1 MKVRKVIVILILC
14 CYFNGFSQGNA
25 NSNPLYPANY
35 FNNPLEIPLVLS
47 GTFGELRSNHFHSG
61 LDIKTEGRE
70 GLNVVASA
78 AGYVSRIKIAHWGYG
93 KAIYITHPNGYTSVY
108 AHLKKFNKRI
118 EAYIKKQQ
126 YAKESFEIQ
135 LFPSATTLPI
145 SENEIIALSGN
156 SGGSGGPHLHFEIRD
171 TKTEK
176 PINPML
182 FGININDSKK
192 PRINTLIG
200 YSLSEE
206 AHINKISKPT
216 QISLVQLENGDLIS
230 KNIDAFGK
238 IGFGINAYDQLD
250 GAYNKNGLYNLEMK
264 VNGEKMHEFNASSF
278 SFSESKYI
286 NLLIDY
292 ERFANLKQRIQK
304 CFVEPSN
311 KLSLYK
317 KSNENGYIN
326 IEDGL
331 NYNVEIIAKDFKG
344 NSQRITIPISGKKD
358 SILVKDTETITP
370 YEINRDTFNKFSLNG
385 ITVAFPKNTFYND
398 FYLDF
403 EVKDS
408 IAKVHS
414 PTVPLHKNYTLTFDV
429 SNYSEIEKKQLYIA
443 SINEKGR
450 SQYETTVKKDLSF
463 YTSTKKLGKF
473 TLISDNVKPKIK
485 LINFKNEQW
494 LTNSNSLKVKISD
507 NESGIKSYRGE
518 IDGAWILME
527 YEPKKNMLVYDLNDK
542 TFSTAKHNLKVTVTD
557 NVGNVAT
564 INTTFFRKK

>member
-485 LINFKNEQW
+485 LLNFKNEQW

>member
-463 YTSTKKLGKF
+463 YTSTKKLGNF
-473 TLISDNVKPKIK
+473 TLLPDNNNPKIN

-494 LTNSNSLKVKISD
+494 LTNSNSLKLKIRD
-507 NESGIKSYRGE
+507 HESGIDSYRGE

-527 YEPKKNMLVYDLNDK
+527 YDAKKGILEYDLNDK
-542 TFSTAKHNLKVTVTD
+542 EFSTAKHILKVTVTD
-557 NVGNVAT
+557 NVGNVT
-564 INTTFFRKK
+564 TTNTTFFRKK